1 MSKEQITLIE
11 NAKII
16 SEDNDVAQS
25 LNSFFSSIVTNVKIL
40 EYTCNNSNSE
50 NITSQN
56 ISADLGKILAH
67 KISFCICLTNGN
79 AQWII
84 GKYLHYCLQSYLTRL
99 IAFPMNF

>member
-40 EYTCNNSNSE
+40 EYNCNNSNSE

-56 ISADLGKILAH
+56 ISADLGKKLAH
-67 KISFCICLTNGN
+67 KIAFRICLTNGN

-84 GKYLHYCLQSYLTRL
+84 EKYLRYCLQSYLTRL

>member
-25 LNSFFSSIVTNVKIL
+25 LNSFFSSIVTNIKIL

-67 KISFCICLTNGN
+67 KIAFCICLTNGN
-79 AQWII
+79 AQ
-84 GKYLHYCLQSYLTRL
+84 
-99 IAFPMNF
+99 